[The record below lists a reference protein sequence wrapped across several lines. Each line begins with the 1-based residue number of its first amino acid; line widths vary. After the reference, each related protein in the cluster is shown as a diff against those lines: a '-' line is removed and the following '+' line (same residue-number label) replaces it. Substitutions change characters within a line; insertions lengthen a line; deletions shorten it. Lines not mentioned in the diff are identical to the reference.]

1 MFFSSAVPDAV
12 VCMVCCI
19 SGVDVIGTFGVR
31 RYYREI
37 RYNLAAGVEE
47 NDAGG
52 IRFLVNLENFVEPVL
67 TGDLIGLWPS
77 RCEVKYCE
85 VPCIGDIL
93 YVQTSQN

>member
-1 MFFSSAVPDAV
+1 
-12 VCMVCCI
+12 MVCCI

-52 IRFLVNLENFVEPVL
+52 IRFLVNLENFVERSLGRQRQPIEIISSAML
-67 TGDLIGLWPS
+67 GPI
-77 RCEVKYCE
+77 
-85 VPCIGDIL
+85 
-93 YVQTSQN
+93 